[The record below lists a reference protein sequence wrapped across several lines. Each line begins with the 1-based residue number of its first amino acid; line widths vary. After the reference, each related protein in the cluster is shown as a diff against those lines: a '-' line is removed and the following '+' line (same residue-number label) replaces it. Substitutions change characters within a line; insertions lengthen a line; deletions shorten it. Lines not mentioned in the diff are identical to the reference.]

1 MKSLKEIKTQISQL
15 KSELHNSYGVSR
27 IDIFGSLVRG
37 EQRENSD
44 IDVLVEFDREVSL
57 LDVAALQVYLSEQI
71 GAKVDVVLR
80 RSIREELKDI
90 IFAEAV
96 PV

>member
-1 MKSLKEIKTQISQL
+1 MKSLKEIKTQISEL
-15 KSELHNSYGVSR
+15 KAELNNAYGVSR
-27 IDIFGSLVRG
+27 IEIFGSLVRG

-57 LDVAALQVYLSEQI
+57 LDVARLQVYLSEQL

-90 IFAEAV
+90 IFEEAV

>member
-1 MKSLKEIKTQISQL
+1 MKSFQEIKTKISEL
-15 KSELHNSYGVSR
+15 KAELHNSYGVSR
-27 IDIFGSLVRG
+27 IEIFGSIVRG
-37 EQRENSD
+37 EQRESSD

-57 LDVAALQVYLSEQI
+57 LDVARLQVYLSEEL
-71 GAKVDVVLR
+71 GEKVDVVLR

-90 IFAEAV
+90 ILEEAV

>member
-1 MKSLKEIKTQISQL
+1 MKSLQEIKTQISGL
-15 KSELHNSYGVSR
+15 KAELNNTHGVSR
-27 IDIFGSLVRG
+27 IEIFGSIVRG

-57 LDVAALQVYLSEQI
+57 LDVARLQVYLSEEL
-71 GAKVDVVLR
+71 GEKVDVVLR
-80 RSIREELKDI
+80 RSVREELKDI
-90 IFAEAV
+90 IFEEAV

>member
-1 MKSLKEIKTQISQL
+1 MKSLKEIKTQISAL
-15 KSELHNSYGVSR
+15 KAELNDAYGVSR
-27 IDIFGSLVRG
+27 IEIFGSLVRG

-57 LDVAALQVYLSEQI
+57 LDVARLQVYLSEQL
-71 GAKVDVVLR
+71 GEKVDVVLR

-90 IFAEAV
+90 IFEEAV